1 MPRGSLVAVVGPVGS
16 GKSSLLSAVLGE
28 TEKRCGHVTVKVSGR
43 LQSYT
48 DTCRLINNDLVSNIC
63 SFKGSVAYV
72 PQQAW
77 IQNATVQDNIVF
89 GREKIKTWYQ
99 RVLEACALLPD
110 LDILPAGDATEI
122 GEKAKKS
129 QFDSK

>member
-1 MPRGSLVAVVGPVGS
+1 M
-16 GKSSLLSAVLGE
+16 
-28 TEKRCGHVTVKVSGR
+28 
-43 LQSYT
+43 
-48 DTCRLINNDLVSNIC
+48 
-63 SFKGSVAYV
+63 AYV

-129 QFDSK
+129 QFDSEWNPVAPL